1 MNMAKIK
8 RLISS
13 FKYAIRGLKKV
24 YKEEQNFR
32 IHVFFTI
39 VVLLLSFYFQIKL
52 WEFVIIILLIAL
64 VLVLEI
70 INSIIERL
78 TDMLK
83 PRIHQY
89 VKDMKD
95 MGAALV
101 FVGAITS
108 LIIGIIIFSP
118 YIIALF

>member
-1 MNMAKIK
+1 MAKIK
-8 RLISS
+8 RLANS
-13 FKYAIRGLKKV
+13 FKYAMRGLKKV
-24 YKEEQNFR
+24 FKEEQNFR
-32 IHVFFTI
+32 IHVFFTL

-64 VLVLEI
+64 VLALEI

-101 FVGAITS
+101 FIGAITA
-108 LIIGIIIFSP
+108 LIVGILIFFP
-118 YIIALF
+118 YIVALF